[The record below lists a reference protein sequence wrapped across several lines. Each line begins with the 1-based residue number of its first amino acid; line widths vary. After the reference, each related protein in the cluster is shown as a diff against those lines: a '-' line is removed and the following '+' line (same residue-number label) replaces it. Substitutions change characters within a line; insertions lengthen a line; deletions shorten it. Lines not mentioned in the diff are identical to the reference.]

1 MRRAEN
7 FNRIVE
13 PNLLVLARSTLGRE
27 TPLARVYANRANHK
41 WRSVKGVADVAPTKR
56 QGKYVRTYVR
66 VGEKEEETG
75 SRSGSLLHIHTGLKS
90 GPWERRRRTKGRK
103 GGQQSP
109 IIHDTREHGETVV
122 CLDIAR
128 GKRAVVRRFCCLL
141 FRFPQIRFVS
151 GTRCSD
157 YQATKK
163 KKKREDRSYR
173 RG

>member
-1 MRRAEN
+1 MLHRRKGKG
-7 FNRIVE
+7 
-13 PNLLVLARSTLGRE
+13 ST
-27 TPLARVYANRANHK
+27 
-41 WRSVKGVADVAPTKR
+41 
-56 QGKYVRTYVR
+56 YVRTYVR

-163 KKKREDRSYR
+163 KKKKRGQELQTRLINSERKSCSLREIHSFSRQPMKPWISR
-173 RG
+173 V